1 MFLDNYQKQKHR
13 VIITY
18 FNVNRQLT
26 LEGFFVLKGL
36 TSIFVIAFGVI
47 FISDNALGHADHDK
61 ARFVS
66 PYGSDIGKCDDPE
79 KPCKTVSY
87 AGLKSNK
94 GDKVLL
100 SEGNY
105 VVNDVDTLFYLLSD
119 LVPVEGSYSLK
130 TNFKRPDKS
139 YITRLIGVPL
149 EFADKLAERGFTVVV
164 DSKAIDPDKTR
175 QIQEK
180 IGLYERLSVKKE
192 AADCEFGFAGD
203 HPCENMDL
211 LAHVPLSAFSV
222 NPSAANDIWGF
233 YDLNDNRE
241 YAIIGLR
248 NGVGVVEVTDPT
260 NPRVVGSVA
269 SQSTAWRDLKVYQYF
284 NHRDNRWES
293 YAYVTADS
301 ASVGTMVVDLREL
314 PDSISAGI
322 TSSNDISAHNVYLSN
337 VDYATG
343 VALTGMT
350 PYLHIAGS
358 NQQGGSFNSY
368 GLTDPEQPN
377 PVYVNESSSR
387 SNYSHDVSSMIITDN
402 RKDTQCVLSQAF
414 CEIFFDF
421 NENDFQIW
429 DKTNNV
435 SPSRLSTT
443 SYQNVSYVHSGWY
456 TEDKQVVLIHD
467 ELDESNFGLNTTVRL
482 FELSD
487 FRAPSLLSIWTGP
500 TRAIDHNGFVRGN
513 RYYMSNYTRGMTV
526 LDISNPQDPKEV
538 GFFDT
543 FPVSDNGSFNGAW
556 GVYPYLPSGN
566 ILISDISSGLYIV
579 RDNTKTPSQGNF
591 SFDSLTH
598 LVEEGSNLS
607 LSVNRNNG
615 SDRQVSVSWELIMGA
630 LDSNDIVLSE
640 GVLTWDDGDINR
652 KSIDLQILIDTSEDI
667 NETFIVRLYN
677 PQNGAALGEH
687 NMAFVTVVDKV
698 AAQLDAGD
706 DQIVYPG
713 NIVELQGLVTGSDD
727 TQIDYDW
734 TQTFGSEVQ
743 LSQDGSGAAEFVAP
757 SANQNLQ
764 FQLTATLSA
773 GDVYVDQV
781 NIAVVSNTSS
791 ESSGGGG
798 CALATNSYHQPVVLI
813 ILVMLS
819 TLFIIFKKCAYI
831 RMVRK

>member
-1 MFLDNYQKQKHR
+1 MSS
-13 VIITY
+13 
-18 FNVNRQLT
+18 
-26 LEGFFVLKGL
+26 
-36 TSIFVIAFGVI
+36 SIC
-47 FISDNALGHADHDK
+47 LGHADHDK

-66 PYGSDIGKCDDPE
+66 PDGYDIGKCDDPE

-94 GDKVLL
+94 GDRILL
-100 SEGNY
+100 AEGNY
-105 VVNDVDTLFYLLSD
+105 VVDEVDSLFYLLSD
-119 LVPVEGSYSLK
+119 LVPVEGSYSK
-130 TNFKRPDKS
+130 SSNFKKSDKS
-139 YITRLIGVPL
+139 HITRLIGVPL
-149 EFADKLAERGFTVVV
+149 EFAEKLAAKGFTVVI
-164 DSKAIDPDKTR
+164 DSKAIDINKTKEIRDKVG
-175 QIQEK
+175 I
-180 IGLYERLSVKKE
+180 YERLAVKKE
-192 AADCEFGFAGD
+192 AADCEFGLAGD

-284 NHRDNRWES
+284 DHEDDRWKS

-368 GLTDPEQPN
+368 GLDNPQQPD
-377 PVYVNESSSR
+377 PVYLNASSSR
-387 SNYSHDVSSMIITDN
+387 ANYSHDVSSMIVTDE

-435 SPSRLSTT
+435 LPARLSTT

-456 TEDKQVVLIHD
+456 TEDKQVVLVHD
-467 ELDESNFGLNTTVRL
+467 ELDESNYGLNTTVRL

-526 LDISNPQDPKEV
+526 LDISDPQNPREV

-579 RDNTKTPSQGNF
+579 RDNTKNPPQGNF

-598 LVEEGSNLS
+598 SVEEGSNIS
-607 LSVNRNNG
+607 LSVNRENG
-615 SDRQVSVSWELIMGA
+615 SQGQVSVSWEVIMGA
-630 LDSNDIVLSE
+630 LDSTDIAISE
-640 GVLTWDDGDINR
+640 PVLTWEDGDTNS
-652 KSIDLQILIDTSEDI
+652 KLIDLQIVEDSVI
-667 NETFIVRLYN
+667 ETNESFIVRLYD
-677 PQNGAALGEH
+677 PKNGAALGQH
-687 NMAFVTVVDKV
+687 NMAMVAVTDKV
-698 AAQLDAGD
+698 NTQIEIDAGS
-706 DQIVYPG
+706 DQIVNAG
-713 NIVELQGLVTGSDD
+713 AIVQLQGAITGASN
-727 TQIDYDW
+727 TQIDLEW
-734 TQTFGSEVQ
+734 VQNSGRAVQ
-743 LSQDGSGAAEFVAP
+743 LTQDGDGSAEFVAP
-757 SANQNLQ
+757 STTGSLQ
-764 FQLTATLSA
+764 FTFTASFSTGELYS
-773 GDVYVDQV
+773 DQTTVTVIVD
-781 NIAVVSNTSS
+781 NNAT

-798 CALATNSYHQPVVLI
+798 CALSTNSSNQSILLI
-813 ILVMLS
+813 LMIILS
-819 TLFIIFKKCAYI
+819 TLFLISKKYAYI
-831 RMVRK
+831 RIVKK

>member
-1 MFLDNYQKQKHR
+1 MNFKSKLI
-13 VIITY
+13 VLFAII
-18 FNVNRQLT
+18 LSS
-26 LEGFFVLKGL
+26 
-36 TSIFVIAFGVI
+36 SIC
-47 FISDNALGHADHDK
+47 LGHADHDK

-66 PYGSDIGKCDDPE
+66 PDGYDIGKCDDPE

-94 GDKVLL
+94 GDRILL
-100 SEGNY
+100 AEGNY
-105 VVNDVDTLFYLLSD
+105 VVDEVDSLFYLLSD
-119 LVPVEGSYSLK
+119 LVPVEGSYSK
-130 TNFKRPDKS
+130 SSNFKKSDKS
-139 YITRLIGVPL
+139 HITRLIGVPL
-149 EFADKLAERGFTVVV
+149 EFAEKLAAKGFTVVI
-164 DSKAIDPDKTR
+164 DSKAIDINKTKEIRDKVG
-175 QIQEK
+175 I
-180 IGLYERLSVKKE
+180 YERLAVKKE
-192 AADCEFGFAGD
+192 AADCEFGLAGD

-284 NHRDNRWES
+284 DHEDDRWKS

-368 GLTDPEQPN
+368 GLDNPQQPD
-377 PVYVNESSSR
+377 PVYLNASSSR
-387 SNYSHDVSSMIITDN
+387 ANYSHDVSSMIVTDE

-435 SPSRLSTT
+435 LPARLSTT

-456 TEDKQVVLIHD
+456 TEDKQVVLVHD
-467 ELDESNFGLNTTVRL
+467 ELDESNYGLNTTVRL

-526 LDISNPQDPKEV
+526 LDISDPQNPREV

-579 RDNTKTPSQGNF
+579 RDNTKNPPQGNF

-598 LVEEGSNLS
+598 SVEEGSNIS
-607 LSVNRNNG
+607 LSVNRENG
-615 SDRQVSVSWELIMGA
+615 SQGQVSVSWEVIMGA
-630 LDSNDIVLSE
+630 LDSTDIAISE
-640 GVLTWDDGDINR
+640 PVLTWEDGDTNS
-652 KSIDLQILIDTSEDI
+652 KLIDLQIVEDSVI
-667 NETFIVRLYN
+667 ETNESFIVRLYD
-677 PQNGAALGEH
+677 PKNGAALGQH
-687 NMAFVTVVDKV
+687 NMAMVAVTDKV
-698 AAQLDAGD
+698 NTQIEIDAGS
-706 DQIVYPG
+706 DQIVNAG
-713 NIVELQGLVTGSDD
+713 AIVQLQGAITGASN
-727 TQIDYDW
+727 TQIDLEW
-734 TQTFGSEVQ
+734 VQNSGRAVQ
-743 LSQDGSGAAEFVAP
+743 LTQDGDGSAEFVAP
-757 SANQNLQ
+757 STSGSLQ
-764 FQLTATLSA
+764 FTFTASFSTGELYS
-773 GDVYVDQV
+773 DQTTVTVIVD
-781 NIAVVSNTSS
+781 NNAT

-798 CALATNSYHQPVVLI
+798 CALSTNSSNQSILLI
-813 ILVMLS
+813 LMIILS
-819 TLFIIFKKCAYI
+819 TLFLISKKYAYI
-831 RMVRK
+831 RIVKK

>member
-1 MFLDNYQKQKHR
+1 MSS
-13 VIITY
+13 
-18 FNVNRQLT
+18 
-26 LEGFFVLKGL
+26 
-36 TSIFVIAFGVI
+36 SIC
-47 FISDNALGHADHDK
+47 LGHADHDK

-66 PYGSDIGKCDDPE
+66 PDGYDIGKCDDPE

-94 GDKVLL
+94 GDRILL
-100 SEGNY
+100 AEGNY
-105 VVNDVDTLFYLLSD
+105 VVDEVDSLFYLLSD
-119 LVPVEGSYSLK
+119 LVPVEGSYSK
-130 TNFKRPDKS
+130 SSNFKKSDKS
-139 YITRLIGVPL
+139 HITRLIGVPL
-149 EFADKLAERGFTVVV
+149 EFAEKLAAKGFTVVI
-164 DSKAIDPDKTR
+164 DSKAIDINKTKEIRDKVG
-175 QIQEK
+175 I
-180 IGLYERLSVKKE
+180 YERLAVKKE
-192 AADCEFGFAGD
+192 AADCEFGLAGD

-284 NHRDNRWES
+284 DHEDDRWKS

-368 GLTDPEQPN
+368 GLDNPQQPD
-377 PVYVNESSSR
+377 PVYLNASSSR
-387 SNYSHDVSSMIITDN
+387 ANYSHDVSSMIVTDE

-435 SPSRLSTT
+435 LPARLSTT

-456 TEDKQVVLIHD
+456 TEDKQVVLVHD
-467 ELDESNFGLNTTVRL
+467 ELDESNYGLNTTVRL

-526 LDISNPQDPKEV
+526 LDISDPQNPREV

-579 RDNTKTPSQGNF
+579 RDNTKNPPQGNF

-598 LVEEGSNLS
+598 SVEEGSNIS
-607 LSVNRNNG
+607 LSVNRENG
-615 SDRQVSVSWELIMGA
+615 SQGQVSVSWEVIMGA
-630 LDSNDIVLSE
+630 LDSTDIAISE
-640 GVLTWDDGDINR
+640 PVLTWEDGDTNS
-652 KSIDLQILIDTSEDI
+652 KLIDLQIVEDSVI
-667 NETFIVRLYN
+667 ETNESFIVRLYD
-677 PQNGAALGEH
+677 PKNGAALGQH
-687 NMAFVTVVDKV
+687 NMAMVAVTDKV
-698 AAQLDAGD
+698 NTQIEIDAGS
-706 DQIVYPG
+706 DQIVNAG
-713 NIVELQGLVTGSDD
+713 AIVQLQGAITGASN
-727 TQIDYDW
+727 TQIDLEW
-734 TQTFGSEVQ
+734 VQNSGRAVQ
-743 LSQDGSGAAEFVAP
+743 LTQDGDGSAEFVAP
-757 SANQNLQ
+757 STSGSLQ
-764 FQLTATLSA
+764 FTFTASFSTGELYS
-773 GDVYVDQV
+773 DQTTVTVIVD
-781 NIAVVSNTSS
+781 NNAT

-798 CALATNSYHQPVVLI
+798 CALSTKSSNQSILLI
-813 ILVMLS
+813 LMIILS
-819 TLFIIFKKCAYI
+819 TLFLISKKYAYI
-831 RMVRK
+831 RIVKK

>member
-1 MFLDNYQKQKHR
+1 MRGNLNNLR
-13 VIITY
+13 
-18 FNVNRQLT
+18 L
-26 LEGFFVLKGL
+26 FFSLVLIL
-36 TSIFVIAFGVI
+36 NLGVW
-47 FISDNALGHADHDK
+47 SEYVVSHADHEK
-61 ARFVS
+61 VRFVS
-66 PYGSDIGKCDDPE
+66 PDGNDIGKCDDPE
-79 KPCKTVSY
+79 NPCKTVSY

-94 GDKVLL
+94 GDRILL
-100 SEGNY
+100 AEGNY
-105 VVNDVDTLFYLLSD
+105 AVDNVDTLFYLLSD
-119 LVPVEGSYSLK
+119 LVPVEGSYSK
-130 TNFKRPDKS
+130 SSNFKKSDKS
-139 YITRLIGVPL
+139 HITRLIGVPL
-149 EFADKLAERGFTVVV
+149 EFAEKLAAKGFTVVI
-164 DSKAIDPDKTR
+164 DSKAIDINKTKEIRDKV
-175 QIQEK
+175 
-180 IGLYERLSVKKE
+180 GVYERLAVKKE
-192 AADCEFGFAGD
+192 AADCEFGLAGD

-222 NPSAANDIWGF
+222 APSAANDIWGF

-269 SQSTAWRDLKVYQYF
+269 SQSTAWRDLKVYQHF
-284 NHRDNRWES
+284 DHEDNRWKS

-368 GLTDPEQPN
+368 GLDNPQQPD
-377 PVYVNESSSR
+377 PVYLNASSSR
-387 SNYSHDVSSMIITDN
+387 SNYSHDVSSMIVTDE
-402 RKDTQCVLSQAF
+402 RKDTQCILSQAF

-435 SPSRLSTT
+435 LPARLSTT

-456 TEDKQVVLIHD
+456 TEDKQVVLVHD
-467 ELDESNFGLNTTVRL
+467 ELDESNYGLNTTVRL

-526 LDISNPQDPKEV
+526 LDISDPQNPREV

-579 RDNTKTPSQGNF
+579 RDNTKNPPQGNF

-598 LVEEGSNLS
+598 SVEEGSNIS
-607 LSVNRNNG
+607 LSVNRENG
-615 SDRQVSVSWELIMGA
+615 SQGQVSVSWEVIMGA
-630 LDSNDIVLSE
+630 LDSTDIAISE
-640 GVLTWDDGDINR
+640 PVLTWEDGDTNS
-652 KSIDLQILIDTSEDI
+652 KLIDLQIVEDSVI
-667 NETFIVRLYN
+667 ETNESFIVRLYD
-677 PQNGAALGEH
+677 PKNGAALGQH
-687 NMAFVTVVDKV
+687 NMAMVAVTDKV
-698 AAQLDAGD
+698 NTQIEIDAGS
-706 DQIVYPG
+706 DQIVNAG
-713 NIVELQGLVTGSDD
+713 AIVQLQGAITGASN
-727 TQIDYDW
+727 TQIYLEW
-734 TQTFGSEVQ
+734 VQNSGRAVQ
-743 LSQDGSGAAEFVAP
+743 LTQDGDGSAEFVAP
-757 SANQNLQ
+757 STSGSLQ
-764 FQLTATLSA
+764 FTFTASFSTGELYS
-773 GDVYVDQV
+773 DQTTVTVIVD
-781 NIAVVSNTSS
+781 NNAT

-798 CALATNSYHQPVVLI
+798 CALSTNSSNQSILLI
-813 ILVMLS
+813 LMIILS
-819 TLFIIFKKCAYI
+819 TLFLISKKYAYI
-831 RMVRK
+831 RIVKK

>member
-1 MFLDNYQKQKHR
+1 MSNSRLILSLIF
-13 VIITY
+13 I
-18 FNVNRQLT
+18 
-26 LEGFFVLKGL
+26 L
-36 TSIFVIAFGVI
+36 TSGFWSHYVF
-47 FISDNALGHADHDK
+47 SHADHEK

-66 PYGSDIGKCDDPE
+66 PDGIDIGKCDIPE
-79 KPCKTVSY
+79 NPCKTIAY

-94 GDKVLL
+94 GDKILL

-105 VVNDVDTLFYLLSD
+105 VIDDIDTLFYLLSD
-119 LVPVEGSYSLK
+119 LVPVEGSFSLETK
-130 TNFKRPDKS
+130 FKKS
-139 YITRLIGVPL
+139 EKAYITRLIGVPL
-149 EFADKLAERGFTVVV
+149 EYADKLAERGFTVVV
-164 DSKAIDPDKTR
+164 DSKAIDPEKTKK
-175 QIQEK
+175 IQQK

-192 AADCEFGFAGD
+192 AANCEFGFAGD

-248 NGVGVVEVTDPT
+248 NGVGVVEVTDPE

-284 NHRDNRWES
+284 DHEDHRWKS

-301 ASVGTMVVDLREL
+301 ASVGTMVVDLRDL

-368 GLTDPEQPN
+368 GLDNPQQPD
-377 PVYVNESSSR
+377 PVYLNSSTSR
-387 SNYSHDVSSMIITDN
+387 SNYSHDVSSMIVTDE
-402 RKDTQCVLSQAF
+402 RKNTQCILSQAF

-421 NENDFQIW
+421 NENNFQIW

-435 SPSRLSTT
+435 LPARLSTT

-456 TEDKQVVLIHD
+456 TEDKQVVLVHD

-526 LDISNPQDPKEV
+526 LDISNPQDPRDV
-538 GFFDT
+538 GYFDT

-598 LVEEGSNLS
+598 SVEEGSTLS
-607 LSVNRNNG
+607 LAVNREG
-615 SDRQVSVSWELIMGA
+615 GASEQVSVSWEVIIGA
-630 LDSNDIVLSE
+630 LDSSDMIISE
-640 GVLTWDDGDINR
+640 GTLSWDDGDAVS
-652 KSIDLQILIDTSEDI
+652 KSIELQILSDTVEEI
-667 NETFIVRLYN
+667 NESFMVRLYD
-677 PQNGAALGEH
+677 PKNGAALGQH
-687 NMAFVTVVDKV
+687 NMAMISVTDELNT
-698 AAQLDAGD
+698 QIEIDAGS
-706 DQIVYPG
+706 DQIVSAG
-713 NIVELQGLVTGSDD
+713 EIVQLQGAITGASN
-727 TQIDYDW
+727 TQIDFEW
-734 TQTFGSEVQ
+734 VQNSGTAVQ
-743 LSQDGSGAAEFVAP
+743 LAQDGDGSAEFIAP
-757 SANQNLQ
+757 STAGSLQ
-764 FQLTATLSA
+764 FTLTASLPTGELYS
-773 GDVYVDQV
+773 DQTTV
-781 NIAVVSNTSS
+781 TVIADNVK

-798 CALATNSYHQPVVLI
+798 CVISTNSSNQSILLI
-813 ILVMLS
+813 LMVILS
-819 TLFIIFKKCAYI
+819 ALFLISKKYAYI
-831 RMVRK
+831 RIVKK

>member
-1 MFLDNYQKQKHR
+1 MKA
-13 VIITY
+13 V
-18 FNVNRQLT
+18 
-26 LEGFFVLKGL
+26 
-36 TSIFVIAFGVI
+36 TSFFVIALGVI
-47 FISDNALGHADHDK
+47 FISGNVFGHADHDK

-66 PYGSDIGKCDDPE
+66 PDGSDIGKCDDPE

-164 DSKAIDPDKTR
+164 DSKAINPDKTR

-192 AADCEFGFAGD
+192 SADCEFGFAGD

-248 NGVGVVEVTDPT
+248 NGVGVVEVTDPE

-284 NHRDNRWES
+284 DHEDDRWKS

-368 GLTDPEQPN
+368 GLDNPQQPD
-377 PVYVNESSSR
+377 PVYLNASSSR
-387 SNYSHDVSSMIITDN
+387 SNYSHDVSSMIVTDE
-402 RKDTQCVLSQAF
+402 RKDTQCILSQAF

-421 NENDFQIW
+421 NENNFQIW

-435 SPSRLSTT
+435 LPARLSTT

-456 TEDKQVVLIHD
+456 TEDKQVVLVHD

-526 LDISNPQDPKEV
+526 LDISNPQDPRDV
-538 GFFDT
+538 GYFDT

-598 LVEEGSNLS
+598 SVEEGSTLS
-607 LSVNRNNG
+607 LAVNREG
-615 SDRQVSVSWELIMGA
+615 GALEQVSVSWEVIMGA
-630 LDSNDIVLSE
+630 LDSSDMIISE
-640 GVLTWDDGDINR
+640 GTLSWDDGDAVS
-652 KSIDLQILIDTSEDI
+652 KSIELQILSDTVEEI
-667 NETFIVRLYN
+667 NESFMVRLYD
-677 PQNGAALGEH
+677 PKNGAALGQH
-687 NMAFVTVVDKV
+687 NMAMISVTDKV
-698 AAQLDAGD
+698 NTQIEIDAGS
-706 DQIVYPG
+706 DQIVSAG
-713 NIVELQGLVTGSDD
+713 EIVQLQGAITGASN
-727 TQIDYDW
+727 TQIDFEW
-734 TQTFGSEVQ
+734 VQNSGKAVQ
-743 LSQDGSGAAEFVAP
+743 LAQDGDGSAEFIAP
-757 SANQNLQ
+757 TSPGSLQ
-764 FQLTATLSA
+764 FTLTASLPTGELYS
-773 GDVYVDQV
+773 DQTTVTVIVDNV
-781 NIAVVSNTSS
+781 T

-798 CALATNSYHQPVVLI
+798 CVISTNSSNQSILLLLMVILSALFLI
-813 ILVMLS
+813 L
-819 TLFIIFKKCAYI
+819 KKYAYI
-831 RMVRK
+831 RIVKK

>member
-1 MFLDNYQKQKHR
+1 M
-13 VIITY
+13 
-18 FNVNRQLT
+18 
-26 LEGFFVLKGL
+26 KGL
-36 TSIFVIAFGVI
+36 TSFFVIALGVI
-47 FISDNALGHADHDK
+47 FISGNVFGHADHDK

-66 PYGSDIGKCDDPE
+66 PDGSDIGKCDDAE

-94 GDKVLL
+94 GDKILL

-105 VVNDVDTLFYLLSD
+105 VIDDVDTLFYLLSD
-119 LVPVEGSYSLK
+119 LVPVEGSFSLETK
-130 TNFKRPDKS
+130 FKKSDKA

-149 EFADKLAERGFTVVV
+149 EYADKLAERGFTVVV

-180 IGLYERLSVKKE
+180 IGLYERLSEKKE
-192 AADCEFGFAGD
+192 AANCEFGFAGD
-203 HPCENMDL
+203 HPCENVDL

-284 NHRDNRWES
+284 DHEDHRWKS

-368 GLTDPEQPN
+368 GLDNPQQPD
-377 PVYVNESSSR
+377 PVYLNASSSR
-387 SNYSHDVSSMIITDN
+387 SNYSHDVSSMIVTDD
-402 RKDTQCVLSQAF
+402 RKDTQCILSQAF

-421 NENDFQIW
+421 NENNFQIW

-435 SPSRLSTT
+435 LPARLSTT

-456 TEDKQVVLIHD
+456 TEDKQVVLVHD
-467 ELDESNFGLNTTVRL
+467 ELDESNYGLNTTVRL

-526 LDISNPQDPKEV
+526 IDISDRQDPRDV

-598 LVEEGSNLS
+598 SVEEGSTLS
-607 LSVNRNNG
+607 LTVNREG
-615 SDRQVSVSWELIMGA
+615 GALEQVSVSWEVIMGA
-630 LDSNDIVLSE
+630 LDSSDIVLLE
-640 GVLTWDDGDINR
+640 GTLSWDDGDAVS
-652 KSIDLQILIDTSEDI
+652 KSIELQILSDTVEEI
-667 NETFIVRLYN
+667 NESFMVRLYD
-677 PQNGAALGEH
+677 PKNGAALGKH
-687 NMAFVTVVDKV
+687 NMAMISVTDEVNT
-698 AAQLDAGD
+698 QIEIDAGS
-706 DQIVYPG
+706 DQIVSAG
-713 NIVELQGLVTGSDD
+713 EIVRLQGAITGASN
-727 TQIDYDW
+727 TQVDFEW
-734 TQTFGSEVQ
+734 VQNSGKAVQ
-743 LSQDGSGAAEFVAP
+743 LAQDGDGSAEFIAP
-757 SANQNLQ
+757 SSPGSLQ
-764 FQLTATLSA
+764 FTLTASLPTGELYS
-773 GDVYVDQV
+773 DQTTVTVIVDNV
-781 NIAVVSNTSS
+781 T

-798 CALATNSYHQPVVLI
+798 CVISTNSSNQSILLLLMVILSALFLI
-813 ILVMLS
+813 S
-819 TLFIIFKKCAYI
+819 KKYAYI
-831 RMVRK
+831 RIVKK

>member
-1 MFLDNYQKQKHR
+1 MFFG
-13 VIITY
+13 TWS
-18 FNVNRQLT
+18 T
-26 LEGFFVLKGL
+26 FVF
-36 TSIFVIAFGVI
+36 S
-47 FISDNALGHADHDK
+47 HADHEK
-61 ARFVS
+61 ARFIS
-66 PYGSDIGKCDDPE
+66 PDGNDIGKCDDPE
-79 KPCKTVSY
+79 NPCKTLSY

-94 GDKVLL
+94 GDRILL

-105 VVNDVDTLFYLLSD
+105 LIEDVDTLFYLLSD
-119 LVPVEGSYSLK
+119 LVPVEGSYSLATK
-130 TNFKRPDKS
+130 FKKS
-139 YITRLIGVPL
+139 DESHITRLIGVPL
-149 EFADKLAERGFTVVV
+149 EYADKLADRGFTVVV

-192 AADCEFGFAGD
+192 AANCDFGFAGD

-222 NPSAANDIWGF
+222 DPSAANDIWGF

-284 NHRDNRWES
+284 DHEDGRWKS

-301 ASVGTMVVDLREL
+301 ASVGTMVIDLREL

-368 GLTDPEQPN
+368 GLDNPQQPD
-377 PVYVNESSSR
+377 PVYLNASSSR
-387 SNYSHDVSSMIITDN
+387 ANYSHDVSSMIVTDE

-435 SPSRLSTT
+435 LPARLSTT

-456 TEDKQVVLIHD
+456 TEDKQVVLVHD

-526 LDISNPQDPKEV
+526 LDISNPQDPIDV

-579 RDNTKTPSQGNF
+579 KDNTKTPLQGNF

-598 LVEEGSNLS
+598 SVEEGSTLS
-607 LSVNRNNG
+607 LAVNREG
-615 SDRQVSVSWELIMGA
+615 GASEQVSVSWEVIMGA
-630 LDSNDIVLSE
+630 LDSSDMIISE
-640 GVLTWDDGDINR
+640 GILSWDDGDAAS
-652 KSIDLQILIDTSEDI
+652 KSIELQILSDTVEEA
-667 NETFIVRLYN
+667 NESFMVRLYD
-677 PQNGAALGEH
+677 PKNGAALGQH
-687 NMAFVTVVDKV
+687 NMAMISVTDKV
-698 AAQLDAGD
+698 NTQIEIDAGS
-706 DQIVYPG
+706 DQIVSAG
-713 NIVELQGLVTGSDD
+713 EIVQLQGAITGASN
-727 TQIDYDW
+727 TQIDFEW
-734 TQTFGSEVQ
+734 VQNSGKAVQ
-743 LSQDGSGAAEFVAP
+743 LAQDGDGSAEFIAP
-757 SANQNLQ
+757 TSPGSLQ
-764 FQLTATLSA
+764 FTLTASLPTGELYS
-773 GDVYVDQV
+773 DQTTVTVIVDNV
-781 NIAVVSNTSS
+781 T

-798 CALATNSYHQPVVLI
+798 CVISTNSSNQSILLLLMVIVSVLFLI
-813 ILVMLS
+813 S
-819 TLFIIFKKCAYI
+819 KKYAYI
-831 RMVRK
+831 RIVKK

>member
-1 MFLDNYQKQKHR
+1 M
-13 VIITY
+13 
-18 FNVNRQLT
+18 
-26 LEGFFVLKGL
+26 KGL
-36 TSIFVIAFGVI
+36 ASFFVIALGVI
-47 FISDNALGHADHDK
+47 FISGNVFGHADHDK

-66 PYGSDIGKCDDPE
+66 PDGSDIGKCDDPE

-94 GDKVLL
+94 GDKILL

-105 VVNDVDTLFYLLSD
+105 VIDDVDTLFYLLSD
-119 LVPVEGSYSLK
+119 LVPVEGSYSK
-130 TNFKRPDKS
+130 ASNFKKSDKA
-139 YITRLIGVPL
+139 YITRLIGVPF
-149 EFADKLAERGFTVVV
+149 EYADKLADRGFTVVV

-192 AADCEFGFAGD
+192 SADCEFGFAGD

-284 NHRDNRWES
+284 DHEDHRWKS

-387 SNYSHDVSSMIITDN
+387 SNYSHDVSSMIITDD

-456 TEDKQVVLIHD
+456 TEDKRVVLVHD

-526 LDISNPQDPKEV
+526 LDISNPQDPRDV
-538 GFFDT
+538 GYFDT

-598 LVEEGSNLS
+598 SVEEGSTLS
-607 LSVNRNNG
+607 LAVNREG
-615 SDRQVSVSWELIMGA
+615 GALEQVSVSWEVIMGA
-630 LDSNDIVLSE
+630 LDSSDMIISE
-640 GVLTWDDGDINR
+640 GTLSWDDGDAVS
-652 KSIDLQILIDTSEDI
+652 KSIELQILSDTVEEI
-667 NETFIVRLYN
+667 NESFMVRLYD
-677 PQNGAALGEH
+677 PKNGAALGQH
-687 NMAFVTVVDKV
+687 NMAMISVTDKV
-698 AAQLDAGD
+698 NTQIEIDAGS
-706 DQIVYPG
+706 DQIVSAG
-713 NIVELQGLVTGSDD
+713 EIVQLQGAITGASN
-727 TQIDYDW
+727 TQIDFEW
-734 TQTFGSEVQ
+734 VQNSGKAVQ
-743 LSQDGSGAAEFVAP
+743 LAQDGDGSAEFIAP
-757 SANQNLQ
+757 TSPGSLQ
-764 FQLTATLSA
+764 FTLTASLPTGELYS
-773 GDVYVDQV
+773 DQTTVTVIVDNV
-781 NIAVVSNTSS
+781 T

-798 CALATNSYHQPVVLI
+798 CVISTNSSNQSILLLLMVILSVLFLI
-813 ILVMLS
+813 S
-819 TLFIIFKKCAYI
+819 KKYAYI
-831 RMVRK
+831 RIVKK

>member
-1 MFLDNYQKQKHR
+1 MNFKSKLI
-13 VIITY
+13 VLFAII
-18 FNVNRQLT
+18 LSS
-26 LEGFFVLKGL
+26 
-36 TSIFVIAFGVI
+36 SIC
-47 FISDNALGHADHDK
+47 LGHADHDK

-66 PYGSDIGKCDDPE
+66 PDGYDIGKCDDPE

-94 GDKVLL
+94 GDRILL
-100 SEGNY
+100 AEGNY
-105 VVNDVDTLFYLLSD
+105 VVDEVDSLFYLLSD
-119 LVPVEGSYSLK
+119 LVRVEGSYSK
-130 TNFKRPDKS
+130 SSNFKKSDKS
-139 YITRLIGVPL
+139 HITRLIGVPL
-149 EFADKLAERGFTVVV
+149 EFAEKLASKGFTVVI
-164 DSKAIDPDKTR
+164 DSKAIDINKTKEIRDKVG
-175 QIQEK
+175 I
-180 IGLYERLSVKKE
+180 YERLAVKKE
-192 AADCEFGFAGD
+192 AADCEFGLAGD

-284 NHRDNRWES
+284 DHEDDRWKS

-368 GLTDPEQPN
+368 GLDNPQQPD
-377 PVYVNESSSR
+377 PVYLNASSSR
-387 SNYSHDVSSMIITDN
+387 ANYSHDVSSMIVTDE

-435 SPSRLSTT
+435 LPARLSTT

-456 TEDKQVVLIHD
+456 TEDKQVVLVHD
-467 ELDESNFGLNTTVRL
+467 ELDESNYGLNTTVRL

-526 LDISNPQDPKEV
+526 LDISDPQNPREV

-579 RDNTKTPSQGNF
+579 RDNTKNPPQGNF

-598 LVEEGSNLS
+598 SVEEGSNIS
-607 LSVNRNNG
+607 LSVNRENG
-615 SDRQVSVSWELIMGA
+615 SQGQVSVSWEVIMGA
-630 LDSNDIVLSE
+630 LDSTDIAISE
-640 GVLTWDDGDINR
+640 PVLTWEDGDTNS
-652 KSIDLQILIDTSEDI
+652 KLIDLQIVEDSVI
-667 NETFIVRLYN
+667 ETNESFIVRLYD
-677 PQNGAALGEH
+677 PKNGAALGQH
-687 NMAFVTVVDKV
+687 NMAMVAVTDKV
-698 AAQLDAGD
+698 NTQIEIDAGS
-706 DQIVYPG
+706 DQIVNAG
-713 NIVELQGLVTGSDD
+713 AIVQLQGAITGASN
-727 TQIDYDW
+727 TQIDLEW
-734 TQTFGSEVQ
+734 VQNSGRAVQ
-743 LSQDGSGAAEFVAP
+743 LTQDGDGSAEFVAP
-757 SANQNLQ
+757 STSGSLQ
-764 FQLTATLSA
+764 FTFTASFSTGELYS
-773 GDVYVDQV
+773 DQTTVTVIVD
-781 NIAVVSNTSS
+781 NNAT

-798 CALATNSYHQPVVLI
+798 CALSTNSSNQSILLI
-813 ILVMLS
+813 LMIILS
-819 TLFIIFKKCAYI
+819 TLFLISKKYAYI
-831 RMVRK
+831 RIVKK

>member
-1 MFLDNYQKQKHR
+1 MNFKSKL
-13 VIITY
+13 I
-18 FNVNRQLT
+18 
-26 LEGFFVLKGL
+26 VLFA
-36 TSIFVIAFGVI
+36 TIMSSSIC
-47 FISDNALGHADHDK
+47 LGHADHDK

-66 PYGSDIGKCDDPE
+66 PDGYDIGKCDDPE

-94 GDKVLL
+94 GDRILL
-100 SEGNY
+100 AEGNY
-105 VVNDVDTLFYLLSD
+105 VVDEVDSLFYLLSD
-119 LVPVEGSYSLK
+119 LVPVEGSYSK
-130 TNFKRPDKS
+130 SSNFKKSDKS
-139 YITRLIGVPL
+139 HITRLIGVPL
-149 EFADKLAERGFTVVV
+149 EFAEKLAAKGFTVVI
-164 DSKAIDPDKTR
+164 DSKAIDINKTKEIRDKVG
-175 QIQEK
+175 I
-180 IGLYERLSVKKE
+180 YERLAVKKE
-192 AADCEFGFAGD
+192 AADCEFGLAGD

-284 NHRDNRWES
+284 DHEDDRWKS

-368 GLTDPEQPN
+368 GLDNPQQPD
-377 PVYVNESSSR
+377 PVYLNASSSR
-387 SNYSHDVSSMIITDN
+387 ANYSHDVSSMIVTDE

-435 SPSRLSTT
+435 LPARLSTT

-456 TEDKQVVLIHD
+456 TEDKQVVLVHD
-467 ELDESNFGLNTTVRL
+467 ELDESNYGLNTTVRL

-526 LDISNPQDPKEV
+526 LDISDPQNPREV

-579 RDNTKTPSQGNF
+579 RDNTKNPPQGNF

-598 LVEEGSNLS
+598 SVEEGSNIS
-607 LSVNRNNG
+607 LSVNRENG
-615 SDRQVSVSWELIMGA
+615 SQGQVSVSWEVIMGA
-630 LDSNDIVLSE
+630 LDSTDIAISE
-640 GVLTWDDGDINR
+640 PVLTWEDGDTNS
-652 KSIDLQILIDTSEDI
+652 KLIDLQIVEDSVI
-667 NETFIVRLYN
+667 ETNESFIVRLYD
-677 PQNGAALGEH
+677 PKNGAALGQH
-687 NMAFVTVVDKV
+687 NMAMVAVTDKV
-698 AAQLDAGD
+698 NTQIEIDAGS
-706 DQIVYPG
+706 DQIVNAG
-713 NIVELQGLVTGSDD
+713 AIVQLQGAITGASN
-727 TQIDYDW
+727 TQIDLEW
-734 TQTFGSEVQ
+734 VQNSGRAVQ
-743 LSQDGSGAAEFVAP
+743 LTQDGDGSAEFVAP
-757 SANQNLQ
+757 STSGSLQ
-764 FQLTATLSA
+764 FTFTASFSTGELYS
-773 GDVYVDQV
+773 DQTTVTVIVD
-781 NIAVVSNTSS
+781 NNAT

-798 CALATNSYHQPVVLI
+798 CALSTKSSNQSILLI
-813 ILVMLS
+813 LMIILS
-819 TLFIIFKKCAYI
+819 TLFLISKKYAYI
-831 RMVRK
+831 RIVKK

>member
-1 MFLDNYQKQKHR
+1 MD
-13 VIITY
+13 IITWKKIMSSIK
-18 FNVNRQLT
+18 L
-26 LEGFFVLKGL
+26 LSALIPSILFF
-36 TSIFVIAFGVI
+36 S
-47 FISDNALGHADHDK
+47 SNCLGHADHEK

-66 PYGSDIGKCDDPE
+66 FDGIDIGKCENPK

-94 GDKVLL
+94 GDKILL

-105 VVNDVDTLFYLLSD
+105 VIDDVDTLFYLLSD
-119 LVPVEGSYSLK
+119 LVPVEGSYSK
-130 TNFKRPDKS
+130 FSNYSKKHDS
-139 YITRLIGVPL
+139 NITRLIGVPL
-149 EFADKLAERGFTVVV
+149 VYADKLAAKGFTVVV

-192 AADCEFGFAGD
+192 AANCDFGFAGD

-222 NPSAANDIWGF
+222 DPSAANDIWGF

-284 NHRDNRWES
+284 DHEDGRWKS

-301 ASVGTMVVDLREL
+301 ASVGTMVVDLRDL

-368 GLTDPEQPN
+368 GLDNPQQPD
-377 PVYVNESSSR
+377 PVYLNASSSR
-387 SNYSHDVSSMIITDN
+387 SNYSHDVSSMIVTDE

-435 SPSRLSTT
+435 LPARLSTT

-456 TEDKQVVLIHD
+456 TEDKQVVLVHD

-526 LDISNPQDPKEV
+526 LDISNPQDPVDV
-538 GFFDT
+538 GYFDT

-579 RDNTKTPSQGNF
+579 KDNTKTPSQGNF

-598 LVEEGSNLS
+598 SVEEGSTLS
-607 LSVNRNNG
+607 LAVNREG
-615 SDRQVSVSWELIMGA
+615 GASEQVSVSWEVIMGA
-630 LDSNDIVLSE
+630 LDSSDIVLSE
-640 GVLTWDDGDINR
+640 GTLSWSDGDVAS
-652 KSIDLQILIDTSEDI
+652 KSIELQILSDTVGEI
-667 NETFIVRLYN
+667 NESFMVRLYD
-677 PQNGAALGEH
+677 PKNGAALGQH
-687 NMAFVTVVDKV
+687 NMAMISVTDKV
-698 AAQLDAGD
+698 NTQIEIDAGS
-706 DQIVYPG
+706 DQIVSAG
-713 NIVELQGLVTGSDD
+713 EMVQLQGAVTGASN
-727 TQIDYDW
+727 TQIDFEW
-734 TQTFGSEVQ
+734 VQNSGKAVQ
-743 LSQDGSGAAEFVAP
+743 LSQNGDGSAEFIAP
-757 SANQNLQ
+757 SSPGSLQ
-764 FQLTATLSA
+764 FTLTASLST
-773 GDVYVDQV
+773 GELYSDQTTVTVVVD
-781 NIAVVSNTSS
+781 NGT

-798 CALATNSYHQPVVLI
+798 CAISTNSSNQSFVLI
-813 ILVMLS
+813 LMIILS
-819 TLFIIFKKCAYI
+819 TLFLISKKCAYI
-831 RMVRK
+831 RIGRK

>member
-1 MFLDNYQKQKHR
+1 MWSDDDKH
-13 VIITY
+13 
-18 FNVNRQLT
+18 LS
-26 LEGFFVLKGL
+26 EGFFVLKGL
-36 TSIFVIAFGVI
+36 KSIFVIALGFI

-66 PYGSDIGKCDDPE
+66 PDGSDIGKCDIPE

-87 AGLKSNK
+87 AGVKSNK
-94 GDKVLL
+94 GDRILL
-100 SEGNY
+100 AEGNY
-105 VVNDVDTLFYLLSD
+105 VVNDVNTLFYLLSD
-119 LVPVEGSYSLK
+119 LVPVEGSYSLT

-164 DSKAIDPDKTR
+164 DSKAIDSEKTKK
-175 QIQEK
+175 IQEK
-180 IGLYERLSVKKE
+180 IGLYERLLIKKE
-192 AADCEFGFAGD
+192 AANCEFGLAGD

-211 LAHVPLSAFSV
+211 LSHVPLSAFSV
-222 NPSAANDIWGF
+222 NPTAANDIWGF

-387 SNYSHDVSSMIITDN
+387 SNYSHDVSSMIITDD

-421 NENDFQIW
+421 NENNFQIW

-456 TEDKQVVLIHD
+456 TEDKQVVLVHD

-566 ILISDISSGLYIV
+566 ILVSDISSGLYIV
-579 RDNTKTPSQGNF
+579 KDNTKNPSQGNF
-591 SFDSLTH
+591 SFNSLTH
-598 LVEEGSNLS
+598 SVEEGSTLS
-607 LSVNRNNG
+607 LSVNRNDG
-615 SDRQVSVSWELIMGA
+615 SDSQVSVSWEIIMGA

-640 GVLTWDDGDINR
+640 GVLTWDDGDITR

-677 PQNGAALGEH
+677 PQNGAALGQH

-734 TQTFGSEVQ
+734 TQTFGSAVQ

-819 TLFIIFKKCAYI
+819 ALFIISKKCAYI

>member
-1 MFLDNYQKQKHR
+1 LKFFTSA
-13 VIITY
+13 IILI
-18 FNVNRQLT
+18 F
-26 LEGFFVLKGL
+26 
-36 TSIFVIAFGVI
+36 SIFSFSEA
-47 FISDNALGHADHDK
+47 SWSHADHEK

-66 PYGSDIGKCDDPE
+66 PDGNDFGKCDDPE
-79 KPCKTVSY
+79 NPCKTVSY

-94 GDKVLL
+94 GDRILL

-105 VVNDVDTLFYLLSD
+105 LIDDVDTLFYLLSD
-119 LVPVEGSYSLK
+119 LVPVEGSYSLATK
-130 TNFKRPDKS
+130 FKKSDKS
-139 YITRLIGVPL
+139 HITRLIGVPL
-149 EFADKLAERGFTVVV
+149 EYADILAERGFTVVV

-175 QIQEK
+175 QIQEQ

-192 AADCEFGFAGD
+192 AANCEFGLAGD

-211 LAHVPLSAFSV
+211 LAHVPLSAFSIA
-222 NPSAANDIWGF
+222 PSAANDIWGF

-248 NGVGVVEVTDPT
+248 NGVGVVEVTDAE

-284 NHRDNRWES
+284 DHEDDRWKS

-368 GLTDPEQPN
+368 GLDNPQQPD
-377 PVYVNESSSR
+377 PVYLNASSSR
-387 SNYSHDVSSMIITDN
+387 SNYSHDVSSMIVTDD
-402 RKDTQCVLSQAF
+402 RKDTQCILSQAF

-421 NENDFQIW
+421 NENNFQIW

-435 SPSRLSTT
+435 LPARLSTT

-456 TEDKQVVLIHD
+456 TEDKQVVLVHD
-467 ELDESNFGLNTTVRL
+467 ELDESNYGLNTTVRL

-526 LDISNPQDPKEV
+526 LDISDPQDPRDV

-598 LVEEGSNLS
+598 SVEEGSTLS
-607 LSVNRNNG
+607 LAVNREG
-615 SDRQVSVSWELIMGA
+615 GALEQVSVSWEVIMGA
-630 LDSNDIVLSE
+630 LDSSDIVLPE
-640 GVLTWDDGDINR
+640 GTLSWDDGDAVS
-652 KSIDLQILIDTSEDI
+652 KSIELQILSDTVEEI
-667 NETFIVRLYN
+667 NESFMVRLYD
-677 PQNGAALGEH
+677 PKNGAALGQH
-687 NMAFVTVVDKV
+687 NMAMISVTDELNT
-698 AAQLDAGD
+698 QIEIDAGS
-706 DQIVYPG
+706 DQIVSAG
-713 NIVELQGLVTGSDD
+713 EIVQLQGAITGASN
-727 TQIDYDW
+727 TQIDFEW
-734 TQTFGSEVQ
+734 VQNSGKAVQ
-743 LSQDGSGAAEFVAP
+743 LAQDGDGSAEFIAP
-757 SANQNLQ
+757 TSPGSLQ
-764 FQLTATLSA
+764 FTLTASLPTGELYS
-773 GDVYVDQV
+773 DQTTVTVIVDNV
-781 NIAVVSNTSS
+781 T

-798 CALATNSYHQPVVLI
+798 CVISTNSSNQSILLLLMVIFSALFLI
-813 ILVMLS
+813 S
-819 TLFIIFKKCAYI
+819 KKYAYI
-831 RMVRK
+831 RIVKK

>member
-1 MFLDNYQKQKHR
+1 MNFKSKLI
-13 VIITY
+13 VLFAII
-18 FNVNRQLT
+18 LSS
-26 LEGFFVLKGL
+26 
-36 TSIFVIAFGVI
+36 SIC
-47 FISDNALGHADHDK
+47 LGHADHDK

-66 PYGSDIGKCDDPE
+66 PDGYDIGKCDDPE

-94 GDKVLL
+94 GDRILL
-100 SEGNY
+100 AEGNY
-105 VVNDVDTLFYLLSD
+105 VVDEVDSLFYLLSD
-119 LVPVEGSYSLK
+119 LVPVEGSYSK
-130 TNFKRPDKS
+130 SSNFKKSDKS
-139 YITRLIGVPL
+139 HITRLIGVPL
-149 EFADKLAERGFTVVV
+149 EFAEKLAAKGFTVVI
-164 DSKAIDPDKTR
+164 DSKAIDINKTKEIRDKVG
-175 QIQEK
+175 I
-180 IGLYERLSVKKE
+180 YERLAVKKE
-192 AADCEFGFAGD
+192 AADCEFGLAGD

-284 NHRDNRWES
+284 DHEDDRWKS

-358 NQQGGSFNSY
+358 NQRGGSFNSY
-368 GLTDPEQPN
+368 GLDNPQQPD
-377 PVYVNESSSR
+377 PVYLNASSSR
-387 SNYSHDVSSMIITDN
+387 ANYSHDVSSMIVTDE

-435 SPSRLSTT
+435 LPARLSTT

-456 TEDKQVVLIHD
+456 TEDKQVVLVHD
-467 ELDESNFGLNTTVRL
+467 ELDESNYGLNTTVRL

-526 LDISNPQDPKEV
+526 LDISDPQNPREV

-579 RDNTKTPSQGNF
+579 RDNTKNPPQGNF

-598 LVEEGSNLS
+598 SVEEGSNIS
-607 LSVNRNNG
+607 LSVNRENG
-615 SDRQVSVSWELIMGA
+615 SQGQVSVSWEVIMGA
-630 LDSNDIVLSE
+630 LDSTDIAISE
-640 GVLTWDDGDINR
+640 PVLTWEDGDTNS
-652 KSIDLQILIDTSEDI
+652 KLIDLQIVEDSVI
-667 NETFIVRLYN
+667 ETNESFIVRLYD
-677 PQNGAALGEH
+677 PKNGAALGQH
-687 NMAFVTVVDKV
+687 NMAMVAVTDKV
-698 AAQLDAGD
+698 NTQIEIDAGS
-706 DQIVYPG
+706 DQIVNAG
-713 NIVELQGLVTGSDD
+713 AIVQLQGAITGASN
-727 TQIDYDW
+727 TQIDLEW
-734 TQTFGSEVQ
+734 VQNSGRAVQ
-743 LSQDGSGAAEFVAP
+743 LTQDGDGSAEFVAP
-757 SANQNLQ
+757 STSGSLQ
-764 FQLTATLSA
+764 FTFTASFSTGELYS
-773 GDVYVDQV
+773 DQTTVTVIVD
-781 NIAVVSNTSS
+781 NNAT

-798 CALATNSYHQPVVLI
+798 CALSTNSSNQSILLI
-813 ILVMLS
+813 LMIILS
-819 TLFIIFKKCAYI
+819 TLFLISKKYAYI
-831 RMVRK
+831 RIVKK

>member
-1 MFLDNYQKQKHR
+1 
-13 VIITY
+13 
-18 FNVNRQLT
+18 
-26 LEGFFVLKGL
+26 
-36 TSIFVIAFGVI
+36 
-47 FISDNALGHADHDK
+47 
-61 ARFVS
+61 
-66 PYGSDIGKCDDPE
+66 
-79 KPCKTVSY
+79 
-87 AGLKSNK
+87 
-94 GDKVLL
+94 
-100 SEGNY
+100 
-105 VVNDVDTLFYLLSD
+105 
-119 LVPVEGSYSLK
+119 
-130 TNFKRPDKS
+130 
-139 YITRLIGVPL
+139 
-149 EFADKLAERGFTVVV
+149 
-164 DSKAIDPDKTR
+164 
-175 QIQEK
+175 
-180 IGLYERLSVKKE
+180 
-192 AADCEFGFAGD
+192 
-203 HPCENMDL
+203 MDL

-248 NGVGVVEVTDPT
+248 NGVGVVEVTNPT

-284 NHRDNRWES
+284 DHEDHRWKS

-368 GLTDPEQPN
+368 GLDNPQQPD
-377 PVYVNESSSR
+377 PVYLNASTSR
-387 SNYSHDVSSMIITDN
+387 SNYSHDVSSMIITDE

-421 NENDFQIW
+421 NENNFQIW

-435 SPSRLSTT
+435 LPARLSTT

-456 TEDKQVVLIHD
+456 TEDKQVVLVHD
-467 ELDESNFGLNTTVRL
+467 ELDESNYGLNTTVRL

-526 LDISNPQDPKEV
+526 LDISNPQDPRDV
-538 GFFDT
+538 GYFDT

-579 RDNTKTPSQGNF
+579 GDNTKTPSQGNL

-598 LVEEGSNLS
+598 AVEEGSTLS
-607 LSVNRNNG
+607 LAVNREG
-615 SDRQVSVSWELIMGA
+615 GALEQVSVSWEVIMGA
-630 LDSNDIVLSE
+630 LDSSDMIISE
-640 GVLTWDDGDINR
+640 GTLSWDDGDAVS
-652 KSIDLQILIDTSEDI
+652 KSIELQILSDTVEEI
-667 NETFIVRLYN
+667 NESFMVRLYD
-677 PQNGAALGEH
+677 PKNGAALGQH
-687 NMAFVTVVDKV
+687 NMAMISVTDKVNTQVEIDAGSDQIVSAGEIVQLQGAITGTSNTQIDFEWVQNSGKAVQLAQNGDGSAEFIAPFSPGSLQFTLTASLATGELYSDQTSVTVVD
-698 AAQLDAGD
+698 
-706 DQIVYPG
+706 
-713 NIVELQGLVTGSDD
+713 NIT
-727 TQIDYDW
+727 
-734 TQTFGSEVQ
+734 
-743 LSQDGSGAAEFVAP
+743 
-757 SANQNLQ
+757 
-764 FQLTATLSA
+764 
-773 GDVYVDQV
+773 
-781 NIAVVSNTSS
+781 

-798 CALATNSYHQPVVLI
+798 SAISTNSSNQSFVLI
-813 ILVMLS
+813 LMIILS
-819 TLFIIFKKCAYI
+819 TLFLISKKCAYI
-831 RMVRK
+831 RIDRK

>member
-1 MFLDNYQKQKHR
+1 MSS
-13 VIITY
+13 
-18 FNVNRQLT
+18 
-26 LEGFFVLKGL
+26 
-36 TSIFVIAFGVI
+36 SIC
-47 FISDNALGHADHDK
+47 LGHADHDK

-66 PYGSDIGKCDDPE
+66 PDGYDIGKCDDPE

-94 GDKVLL
+94 GDRILL
-100 SEGNY
+100 AEGNY
-105 VVNDVDTLFYLLSD
+105 VVDEVDSLFYLLSD
-119 LVPVEGSYSLK
+119 LVPVEGSYSK
-130 TNFKRPDKS
+130 SSNFKKSDKS
-139 YITRLIGVPL
+139 HITRLIGVPL
-149 EFADKLAERGFTVVV
+149 EFAEKLAAKGFTVVI
-164 DSKAIDPDKTR
+164 DSKAIDINKTKEIRDKVG
-175 QIQEK
+175 I
-180 IGLYERLSVKKE
+180 YERLAVKKE
-192 AADCEFGFAGD
+192 AADCEFGLAGD

-284 NHRDNRWES
+284 DHEDDRWKS

-368 GLTDPEQPN
+368 GLDNPQQPD
-377 PVYVNESSSR
+377 PVYLNASSSR
-387 SNYSHDVSSMIITDN
+387 ANYSHDVSSMIVTDE

-435 SPSRLSTT
+435 LPARLSTT

-456 TEDKQVVLIHD
+456 TEDKQVVLVHD
-467 ELDESNFGLNTTVRL
+467 ELDESNYGLNTTVRL

-526 LDISNPQDPKEV
+526 LDISDPQNPREV

-579 RDNTKTPSQGNF
+579 RDNTKNPPQGNF

-598 LVEEGSNLS
+598 SVEEGSNIS
-607 LSVNRNNG
+607 LSVNRENG
-615 SDRQVSVSWELIMGA
+615 SQGQVSVSWEVIMGA
-630 LDSNDIVLSE
+630 LDSTDIAISE
-640 GVLTWDDGDINR
+640 PVLTWEDGDTNS
-652 KSIDLQILIDTSEDI
+652 KLIDLQIVEDSVI
-667 NETFIVRLYN
+667 ETNESFIVRLYD
-677 PQNGAALGEH
+677 PKNGAALGQH
-687 NMAFVTVVDKV
+687 NMAMVAVTDKV
-698 AAQLDAGD
+698 NTQIEIDAGS
-706 DQIVYPG
+706 DQIVNAG
-713 NIVELQGLVTGSDD
+713 AIVQLQGAITGASN
-727 TQIDYDW
+727 TQIDLEW
-734 TQTFGSEVQ
+734 VQNSGRAVQ
-743 LSQDGSGAAEFVAP
+743 LTQDGDGSAEFVAP
-757 SANQNLQ
+757 STSGSLQ
-764 FQLTATLSA
+764 FTFTASFSTGELYS
-773 GDVYVDQV
+773 DQTTVTVIVD
-781 NIAVVSNTSS
+781 NNAT

-798 CALATNSYHQPVVLI
+798 CALSTNSSNQSILLI
-813 ILVMLS
+813 LMIILS
-819 TLFIIFKKCAYI
+819 TLFLISKKYAYI
-831 RMVRK
+831 RIVKK

>member
-1 MFLDNYQKQKHR
+1 MC
-13 VIITY
+13 
-18 FNVNRQLT
+18 
-26 LEGFFVLKGL
+26 FF
-36 TSIFVIAFGVI
+36 SE
-47 FISDNALGHADHDK
+47 SSWSHADHEK
-61 ARFVS
+61 ARFIS
-66 PYGSDIGKCDDPE
+66 PDGNDIGKCDDPE
-79 KPCKTVSY
+79 NPCKTVSY
-87 AGLKSNK
+87 AGLNSNK
-94 GDKVLL
+94 GDKILL

-105 VVNDVDTLFYLLSD
+105 IIDDIDTLFYLLSD
-119 LVPVEGSYSLK
+119 LVPVEGSYSSATK
-130 TNFKRPDKS
+130 FEKSDKS
-139 YITRLIGVPL
+139 HITRLIGVPL
-149 EFADKLAERGFTVVV
+149 EYADKLAERGFTVVV
-164 DSKAIDPDKTR
+164 DSKAIDSEKAKK
-175 QIQEK
+175 IEEK
-180 IGLYERLSVKKE
+180 IGLYERLAVKKE
-192 AADCEFGFAGD
+192 AANCEFGLAGD

-248 NGVGVVEVTDPT
+248 NGVGVVEVTDPE

-284 NHRDNRWES
+284 DHEDNRWKS

-368 GLTDPEQPN
+368 GLDNPQQPD
-377 PVYVNESSSR
+377 PVYLNASSSR
-387 SNYSHDVSSMIITDN
+387 ANYSHDVSSMIVTDE

-435 SPSRLSTT
+435 LPARLSTT

-456 TEDKQVVLIHD
+456 TEDKQVVLVHD
-467 ELDESNFGLNTTVRL
+467 ELDESNYGLNTTVRL

-526 LDISNPQDPKEV
+526 LDISDPQNPREV

-579 RDNTKTPSQGNF
+579 RDNTKNPPQGNF

-598 LVEEGSNLS
+598 SVEEGSNIS
-607 LSVNRNNG
+607 LSVNRENG
-615 SDRQVSVSWELIMGA
+615 SQGQVSVSWEVIMGA
-630 LDSNDIVLSE
+630 LDSTDIAISE
-640 GVLTWDDGDINR
+640 PVLTWEDGDTNS
-652 KSIDLQILIDTSEDI
+652 KLIDLQIVEDSVI
-667 NETFIVRLYN
+667 ETNESFIVRLYD
-677 PQNGAALGEH
+677 PKNGAALGQH
-687 NMAFVTVVDKV
+687 NMAMVAVTDKV
-698 AAQLDAGD
+698 NTQIEIDAGS
-706 DQIVYPG
+706 DQIVNAG
-713 NIVELQGLVTGSDD
+713 AIVQLQGAITGASN
-727 TQIDYDW
+727 TQIDLEW
-734 TQTFGSEVQ
+734 VQNSGRAVQ
-743 LSQDGSGAAEFVAP
+743 LTQDGDGSAEFVAP
-757 SANQNLQ
+757 STSGSLQ
-764 FQLTATLSA
+764 FTFTASFSTGELYS
-773 GDVYVDQV
+773 DQTTVTVIVD
-781 NIAVVSNTSS
+781 NNAT

-798 CALATNSYHQPVVLI
+798 CALSTNSSNQSILLI
-813 ILVMLS
+813 LMIILS
-819 TLFIIFKKCAYI
+819 TLFLISKKYAYI
-831 RMVRK
+831 RIVKK